1 MRRHDQTVG
10 EGERTDRE
18 GGELGL
24 ATDAV
29 RRNDCVV
36 GGVDGEGGGLGLAAG
51 AVWRNDPG
59 DGRERWM

>member
-29 RRNDCVV
+29 RRNDCVGMESTEKTV
-36 GGVDGEGGGLGLAAG
+36 TGLGRRCGVA
-51 AVWRNDPG
+51 
-59 DGRERWM
+59 E